1 MPLFANGIRQLE
13 LKTTLICEV
22 SFLSTI
28 TLPQTISVISDV
40 KKKKQLKAIH
50 MDGYHPCCV
59 ELFVFIK
66 LTYAHG
72 RKLYF
77 LEYICAGKY
86 SFSPSHMTLQLFA
99 FFILMHSSW

>member
-66 LTYAHG
+66 LD
-72 RKLYF
+72 
-77 LEYICAGKY
+77 
-86 SFSPSHMTLQLFA
+86 
-99 FFILMHSSW
+99 